1 MRTLKLFALLILL
14 AAFSPANAE
23 GLLLE
28 RKDFR
33 ECEAQALTAL
43 SIARNTMHPTNSK
56 QALLDVR
63 SNVEFQTATIKEV
76 DEELSRSGSKD
87 HPDFA
92 AKKFFECSKRAG
104 LPIKEHLYAAKFCL
118 ARQDILFYLSIDR
131 EQGLPEV
138 EAGERIRKRFSGS
151 SRAVYSEAIIE
162 RLLPIVYQVTDD
174 EDEYKLH
181 RYVFETC
188 YLPEDWEVWDKR
200 MQSAKR
206 Q

>member
-1 MRTLKLFALLILL
+1 MRAFKLIAFLILL
-14 AAFSPANAE
+14 AAFSPANSE
-23 GLLLE
+23 GLLLT

-43 SIARNTMHPTNSK
+43 SIARSTMHQTNSK
-56 QALLDVR
+56 QSVLDVK
-63 SNVEFQTATIKEV
+63 SNVEFQIATFKEV
-76 DEELSRSGSKD
+76 NEEISRSGSKD

-92 AKKFFECSKRAG
+92 ARKFFECSKRTG
-104 LPIKEHLYAAKFCL
+104 LPIKEDLYAAKFCL

-138 EAGERIRKRFSGS
+138 EAGERIRTRFSDS
-151 SRAVYSEAIIE
+151 SKSVYSEAIIQ

-188 YLPEDWEVWDKR
+188 YLPEDWEVWDKS

>member
-1 MRTLKLFALLILL
+1 MHAFKLIALLMLL
-14 AAFSPANAE
+14 AAFSPANSE

-43 SIARNTMHPTNSK
+43 SIARNTMHSTNSK
-56 QALLDVR
+56 QSMLDVK
-63 SNVEFQTATIKEV
+63 SNVEFQIATIKEAN
-76 DEELSRSGSKD
+76 EEIRRSGSKD

-92 AKKFFECSKRAG
+92 ARKFLECSKRAS
-104 LPIKEHLYAAKFCL
+104 LPIKDDLYTAKFCL

-151 SRAVYSEAIIE
+151 SKSIYSEAIIE

-188 YLPEDWEVWDKR
+188 YLPEDWEVWDKS
-200 MQSAKR
+200 MQSTKR
-206 Q
+206 K